1 MTREYLKIAGGS
13 VYDPANGIDGEVR
26 DIWISDGSIVEPPG
40 DPEVRAAR
48 VIDAAGMVV
57 MPGGVDMHCHI
68 VGPKVN
74 HGRKLSPDH
83 YRGSQP
89 VHRTRLTRSGTMG
102 SVPST
107 YATGYR
113 YAGMGYTTAFDAAIP
128 PLFARH
134 AHQEFEDTPCIDKG
148 FFALMG
154 NNHYVMRSIQRGEHE
169 KLKAFVGWLL
179 GSAKGYAA
187 KLVNPGGVE
196 LWKQRQAGD
205 VKDLDTPVDH
215 FGITPRQIIRS
226 MAQVVDE
233 LRLPHSVHIHTNNLG
248 LPGNWS
254 TTLETM
260 KLLEGHRGHLT
271 HIQFHSYGGGD
282 QEEQSFC
289 SKVAP
294 LAEYVNAHPNIT
306 VDVGQVVFGQTT
318 SMTADG
324 PVGYFLSRLYK
335 AKWFSADTEQEEGCG
350 VVPIEYKNTSLIHAW
365 QWAIGLEWYLLVED
379 PWRIVMTTDH
389 PNGGSF
395 LAYPQI
401 IRLLMDRTYRQD
413 ILKTVPEAV
422 RDRSLLKDLDREY
435 SLSEIAIIT
444 RAGPARILGLKNKG
458 HLGPGADADVTIYT
472 PDANRETMFELP
484 RHVIKAGRIIVE
496 QGEIREDLRGKTLLV
511 SPEYDRDVES
521 DIRSWF
527 EGSYSIQWRNYPVE
541 DTAIPD
547 REVTPCQS

>member
-1 MTREYLKIAGGS
+1 
-13 VYDPANGIDGEVR
+13 
-26 DIWISDGSIVEPPG
+26 
-40 DPEVRAAR
+40 
-48 VIDAAGMVV
+48 
-57 MPGGVDMHCHI
+57 
-68 VGPKVN
+68 
-74 HGRKLSPDH
+74 
-83 YRGSQP
+83 
-89 VHRTRLTRSGTMG
+89 
-102 SVPST
+102 
-107 YATGYR
+107 
-113 YAGMGYTTAFDAAIP
+113 
-128 PLFARH
+128 
-134 AHQEFEDTPCIDKG
+134 
-148 FFALMG
+148 
-154 NNHYVMRSIQRGEHE
+154 
-169 KLKAFVGWLL
+169 
-179 GSAKGYAA
+179 
-187 KLVNPGGVE
+187 
-196 LWKQRQAGD
+196 
-205 VKDLDTPVDH
+205 
-215 FGITPRQIIRS
+215 
-226 MAQVVDE
+226 
-233 LRLPHSVHIHTNNLG
+233 VHIHTNNLG

-282 QEEQSFC
+282 QAEESFC
-289 SKVAP
+289 SNVAP
-294 LAEYVNAHPNIT
+294 LADYANAHPNIT

-335 AKWFSADTEQEEGCG
+335 TKWFSADTEQEEGCG

-413 ILKTVPEAV
+413 ILKTVPGAV

-496 QGEIREDLRGKTLLV
+496 HGEIREDVQGKTLLV

-541 DTAIPD
+541 DTAIPN